1 MTDKSDREKG
11 PTQKQLVFCQHIVM
25 GLGPSDAYR
34 AAYGCERS
42 KPETIATEAWRL
54 LHDPHLTP
62 IIEQMKQEAMNE
74 AVTTRRTLLDRL
86 EAVNKRA
93 YEELTAEGAAVS
105 PAAFRA
111 FMDSYNE
118 LKGNV
123 VDDRW
128 EHIARAER
136 SAQTD
141 DVFDVF
147 NERAWFR

>member
-1 MTDKSDREKG
+1 MTSNCSDKEAAWQFLRLFFLPDYQEYITVSSF
-11 PTQKQLVFCQHIVM
+11 PTNRNV
-25 GLGPSDAYR
+25 Y
-34 AAYGCERS
+34 E
-42 KPETIATEAWRL
+42 E
-54 LHDPHLTP
+54 
-62 IIEQMKQEAMNE
+62 MKQEAMNE